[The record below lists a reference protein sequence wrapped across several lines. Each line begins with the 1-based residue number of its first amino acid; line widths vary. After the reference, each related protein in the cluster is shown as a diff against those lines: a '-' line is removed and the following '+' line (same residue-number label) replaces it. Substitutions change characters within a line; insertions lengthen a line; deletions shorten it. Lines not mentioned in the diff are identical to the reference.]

1 MAHTWTW
8 AQIAPVV
15 AGIDLIAAMEQAF
28 VGYSDGRAVIP
39 PVGELNFEQPPGDV
53 HLKYG
58 YLKGGEHY
66 VIKVASGFYDNP
78 KRGLSS
84 SNGLMLLFNQHTGE
98 PVAILLDEG
107 KLTDLRTAAAG
118 AVAAK
123 HLGPQQVRGVGIVGA
138 GIQARM
144 QLEALEPITSCRKAW
159 VWARRE
165 QAAADYARELG
176 ERGWS
181 IQVAADIPSLLAAS
195 NLVVTTTPSTLP
207 LVLGAH
213 VQPGT
218 HITAMGSDTE
228 HKREL
233 DTALLMRADRV
244 VADSRS
250 QCAVRGEIAR
260 AADEGFDASS
270 IVELGDVVAGTAPGR
285 TFEEQITVVDLT
297 GVAVQDLAIAEAV
310 ARRLAR

>member
-1 MAHTWTW
+1 MARTWTW
-8 AQIAPVV
+8 AQIEPVV
-15 AGIDLIAAMEQAF
+15 AELNLMAAMEQAF
-28 VGYSDGRAVIP
+28 IGYSGGRAVIP

-58 YLKGGEHY
+58 YLRGGEHY

-123 HLGPQQVRGVGIVGA
+123 HLGPKQVTGIGIIGA

-144 QLEALEPITSCRKAW
+144 QLEALEPISSCREAW
-159 VWARRE
+159 VWARRN
-165 QAAADYARELG
+165 QAAAEYAQEL
-176 ERGWS
+176 ETRGWS
-181 IQVAADIPSLLAAS
+181 VRVAQDVPSLLEAC
-195 NLVVTTTPSTLP
+195 NLVVTTTPSCVP

-213 VQPGT
+213 VRPGT

-233 DTALLMRADRV
+233 DTALLKRADRV

-260 AADEGFDASS
+260 AAGEGFDASS
-270 IVELGDVVAGTAPGR
+270 IVELGDVVAGTVPGR
-285 TFEEQITVVDLT
+285 TSQEQITVVDLT

-310 ARRLAR
+310 ARRLGS

>member
-1 MAHTWTW
+1 MARTWTW
-8 AQIAPVV
+8 TQIEPV
-15 AGIDLIAAMEQAF
+15 AAEIDLVSAMEQAF

-39 PVGELNFEQPPGDV
+39 PVGELNFEEPPGDV

-58 YLKGGEHY
+58 YLKGGQHY

-84 SNGLMLLFNQHTGE
+84 SNGMMLLFNQHTGE
-98 PVAILLDEG
+98 PVAVLLDEG

-123 HLGPQQVRGVGIVGA
+123 HLGPKQVSGIGIVGA

-144 QLEALEPITSCRKAW
+144 QLEALEPITSCREAW

-165 QAAADYARELG
+165 QAARDYARELG

-181 IQVAADIPSLLAAS
+181 VRVARDIPALLEAS
-195 NLVVTTTPSTLP
+195 NLVVTTTPSTKA
-207 LVLGAH
+207 LVLGQD
-213 VQPGT
+213 VRRGT

-233 DTALLMRADRV
+233 DTPLLMGADRV

-260 AADEGFDASS
+260 AAAEGFDASS
-270 IVELGDVVAGTAPGR
+270 IVELGEVVAGRAPGR
-285 TFEEQITVVDLT
+285 TSEDQITVVDLT

-310 ARRLAR
+310 ALRLRG